1 MKTKKAISLKT
12 LTKSSAWDIQ
22 ESDVFRLLEEAAKDA
37 DFKDNLRHYTD
48 ILKSAF
54 EIETLTVDKPE
65 IVSKYEDR
73 GFKVGL
79 VKVNENVTE
88 KWAVK
93 KRPIL
98 RVTDLSY
105 ENIHHVSA
113 RQLVEVLDRNFG
125 GGWESLPQ
133 SIQDIIESGFDVSTT
148 TLPTNRIHRP
158 GGMYEKK
165 TNDGFEVLEIPK
177 GTWTEAIFVKAKPE
191 VERPRMK
198 FDQDMPNKRDDM
210 DDDDFEDKDEDLPE
224 NDYKER
230 EDEDDDDTI
239 DDDKISEEIYRT
251 QLDEDPVELSDDLNL
266 EDEEGDENYQSSS

>member
-1 MKTKKAISLKT
+1 MKTKRAISLKT

-54 EIETLTVDKPE
+54 EIDTLTVDKPE

-177 GTWTEAIFVKAKPE
+177 GTWMEAIFVKAKPE

-266 EDEEGDENYQSSS
+266 EDEEGDENY

>member
-266 EDEEGDENYQSSS
+266 EDEEGDENY

>member
-1 MKTKKAISLKT
+1 MKTKRAISLKT

-177 GTWTEAIFVKAKPE
+177 GTWMEAIFVKAKPE

-266 EDEEGDENYQSSS
+266 EDEEGDENY

>member
-251 QLDEDPVELSDDLNL
+251 QLDEDPVKLSDDLNL
-266 EDEEGDENYQSSS
+266 EDEEGDENY

>member
-177 GTWTEAIFVKAKPE
+177 GTWMEAIFVKAKPE

-251 QLDEDPVELSDDLNL
+251 QLDEDPVKLSDDLNL
-266 EDEEGDENYQSSS
+266 EDEEGDENY

>member
-177 GTWTEAIFVKAKPE
+177 GTWMEAIFVKAKPE

-251 QLDEDPVELSDDLNL
+251 QQDEDPVELSDDLNL
-266 EDEEGDENYQSSS
+266 EDEEGDENY

>member
-1 MKTKKAISLKT
+1 MKTKRAISLKT

-177 GTWTEAIFVKAKPE
+177 GTWMEAIFVKAKPE

-230 EDEDDDDTI
+230 EDEDGDDTI

-266 EDEEGDENYQSSS
+266 EDEEGDENY

>member
-177 GTWTEAIFVKAKPE
+177 GTWMEAIFVKAKPE

-251 QLDEDPVELSDDLNL
+251 QLDEDPVELSDDQNL
-266 EDEEGDENYQSSS
+266 EDEEGDENY